1 MLRIMTVMWILLLG
15 LAATITA
22 GAVQAEESQKLAITG
37 KILEVGRPVQLTVD
51 GFIDTVSWSPGGK
64 QLVYSWYYNIEQ
76 PGLPAT
82 DHEDAE
88 TLVRFELRW
97 YDGQRTTV
105 LKRVEGLLGASLDWS
120 WMPDSK
126 SLFVVTQWMIP
137 PDPQTVQRPEQDGK
151 DIRFRGR
158 LEVLSLQGGAPHTIL
173 EADNLFTIDQIWT
186 SPDKTKLLLYRY
198 IDNVP
203 SDSLR
208 QEIYLFNL
216 HSRELTSLLTGN
228 YSLRFWAQDSSS
240 FYYAENSDKVD
251 QTNYYR
257 YELQTKTSTAINR
270 EEMAPDILARRESA
284 RKHYSQKDL
293 RMDVEPV
300 RASQDIE
307 DGRQIQALWLVSESS
322 KSDDYKRALITTDIA
337 EDMPLW
343 HSLSPDLR
351 GLAYVTRHNQLFVV
365 PFTMRDPESFEER
378 RACGVPISEEEL
390 NEMYLRN
397 AHQIAIAL
405 IMYAED
411 HGTLPPADDVT
422 SALLPYVKDKEV
434 FLDWQSGKNIF
445 RYLGNNESYSSIAS
459 PATTLLGYL
468 DTGGDRIPVLYAD
481 GHSKYEKRPQK

>member
-1 MLRIMTVMWILLLG
+1 MWILLLG
-15 LAATITA
+15 LAVVETA

-37 KILEVGRPVQLTVD
+37 KILEVGRPVQLTVH

-82 DHEDAE
+82 DDEDAE

-105 LKRVEGLLGASLDWS
+105 LKRVEGLSDASLDWG
-120 WMPDSK
+120 WMPDGK
-126 SLFVVTQWMIP
+126 SLFVVTQWMLP

-158 LEVLSLQGGAPHTIL
+158 LEVLSLQGGAPQLIL
-173 EADNLFTIDQIWT
+173 EADDLFTIGQIWT

-198 IDNVP
+198 IDDGS
-203 SDSLR
+203 SDRLK
-208 QEIYLFNL
+208 QELFLFDL
-216 HSRELTSLLTGN
+216 HSRELTSLLAGN
-228 YSLRFWAQDSSS
+228 YSLRFWTQDSTA
-240 FYYAENSDKVD
+240 FYYAENNGGID

-257 YELQTKTSTAINR
+257 YELQTRTSTAINR
-270 EEMAPDILARRESA
+270 EEMAADSLARREFA
-284 RKHYSQKDL
+284 RKHYSQKNL
-293 RMDVEPV
+293 RMEVEPV

-307 DGRQIQALWLVSESS
+307 DGRQIQALWLVSDSS
-322 KSDDYKRALITTDIA
+322 KSDDYKRALITTDIT

-351 GLAYVTRHNQLFVV
+351 GLAYVNRHNQLFVV
-365 PFTMRDPESFEER
+365 PFTMRAPESFEER

-397 AHQIAIAL
+397 AGQIAFAL
-405 IMYAED
+405 RMYAED
-411 HGTLPPADDVT
+411 RGTLPPSDDVI

-434 FLDWQSGKNIF
+434 FLDWRSGKNIF

-468 DTGGDRIPVLYAD
+468 DTGGDRVPVLYAD